1 MDINILFEDKFIIVA
16 EKPPKMPCQR
26 DKTNDLDLL
35 TILKNRIM
43 ENEKVN
49 NPYIGL
55 IHRLDRPV
63 GGVMLFA
70 KTKPANATLSEAIRE
85 RQFFKKYLCI
95 CQGIP
100 QENEGI
106 FEDKLVKI
114 GSKNISIVK
123 DSIDSKQAILEYK
136 LLETVETEEGPLSLL
151 EVILKTGRHHQIRAQ
166 LAHHNMPLWGDTK
179 YNINFSNRSGWTQT
193 ALWAYKLGFNHPKT
207 KKPLEF
213 TSLPDNEYP
222 WNLFKQ
228 TI

>member
-136 LLETVETEEGPLSLL
+136 LLETVETEEGSLSLL

-179 YNINFSNRSGWTQT
+179 YNINFSNRSGCTQT